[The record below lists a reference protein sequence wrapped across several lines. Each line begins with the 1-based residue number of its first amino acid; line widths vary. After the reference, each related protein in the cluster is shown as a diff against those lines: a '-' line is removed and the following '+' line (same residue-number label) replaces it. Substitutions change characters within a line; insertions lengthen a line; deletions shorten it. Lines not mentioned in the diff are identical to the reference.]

1 MAKAR
6 FKEVPFT
13 GAEASAEA
21 MRQINPDVVPVYPIT
36 PQTPIAQK
44 FAQFVA
50 DGIVDSE
57 MIRVESEH
65 SAMSAAVG
73 ASAAGARAMTAT
85 SSAGLALMWEILG
98 VASGSRLPIVM
109 NVVNR
114 ALSAPINIHC
124 DHSDSMGARDHSWI
138 QIYCENAQEA
148 YDNCILALKLAE
160 SVDLPV
166 MIMQDGFITSHSV
179 QNVRIYEDK
188 AVKKFIGKRKPDKWL
203 LNIDDPVTFGPLQL
217 KDYNFETKYQQEL
230 AMDDA
235 KKAYLKIGKELSSLT
250 GNRYPYIEEYRS
262 KDADAV
268 IIAMSS
274 TAGTTKAV
282 IDMMRKQGI
291 KVGLVKPVL
300 FRPFPYEEMGK
311 ALANANYAAVFV
323 RSFSFGANPPLY
335 GEIMNSL
342 YPLARKPGL
351 QSYVFGIGG
360 RDITEK
366 DIENVFNDML
376 AGKITDKKKYIS
388 LRKS

>member
-13 GAEASAEA
+13 GAEAAAEA

-98 VASGSRLPIVM
+98 VASGSRFPIVM

-124 DHSDSMGARDHSWI
+124 DHADSMGTRDHSWI

-148 YDNCILALKLAE
+148 YDNCILALKIAE

-188 AVKKFIGKRKPDKWL
+188 AVKKFIGKRKLDKWL

-217 KDYNFETKYQQEL
+217 QDYNFETKYQQEI

-250 GNRYPYIEEYRS
+250 GNRYPYIEEYRL

-300 FRPFPYEEMGK
+300 FRPFPYKEIGK
-311 ALANANYAAVFV
+311 ALANAKYVAVLD
-323 RSFSFGANPPLY
+323 RSFSFGANSPVY

-366 DIENVFNDML
+366 DIENVFHDML

-388 LRKS
+388 LRES